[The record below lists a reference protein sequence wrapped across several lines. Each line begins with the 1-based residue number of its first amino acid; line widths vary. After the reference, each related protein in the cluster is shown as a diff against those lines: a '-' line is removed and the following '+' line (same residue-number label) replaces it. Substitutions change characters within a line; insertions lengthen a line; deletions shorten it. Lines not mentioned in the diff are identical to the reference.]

1 MFKLFFRTITLILF
15 VFFLTIGIAVWKG
28 GKPFRWL
35 GGGLV
40 AVGQQ
45 VSNFGEFVDDVIA
58 GGKTMRQ
65 GIERF
70 SDTADPDTGK

>member
-1 MFKLFFRTITLILF
+1 MFKLFFRTITFILF

-28 GKPFRWL
+28 GQPFRWL

-40 AVGQQ
+40 TVGRN

-65 GIERF
+65 GIEKFR
-70 SDTADPDTGK
+70 DAADADKRK